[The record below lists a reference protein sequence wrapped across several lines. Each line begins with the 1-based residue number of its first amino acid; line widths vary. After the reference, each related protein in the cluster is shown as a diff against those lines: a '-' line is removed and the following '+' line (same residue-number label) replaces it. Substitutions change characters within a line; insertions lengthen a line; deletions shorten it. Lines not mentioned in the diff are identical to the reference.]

1 MALQLPCRARQ
12 AVELRQARLS
22 VWVGGWVGG
31 WGGSLG
37 RPSST
42 ASSTALLV
50 TENGGQRVRAGTA
63 ERVAR
68 PLRGCRAA
76 QPAGGVQLAITALFR
91 RPAGGGGI

>member
-1 MALQLPCRARQ
+1 M
-12 AVELRQARLS
+12 
-22 VWVGGWVGG
+22 GGWLGG
-31 WGGSLG
+31 WGGRLG

-68 PLRGCRAA
+68 PLRGCDSRAA
-76 QPAGGVQLAITALFR
+76 RPAGGGQLVITSLFR
-91 RPAGGGGI
+91 RPAAGAGGGGAYSKRMEGD